1 MAYGHTSR
9 NSFRV
14 VINKLRVGKKYIPRG
29 LDYEDHNSKDIM
41 LLGECD
47 EVVKNIIRD
56 LEWEDEFYQYVDK
69 IKKQNK

>member
-1 MAYGHTSR
+1 M
-9 NSFRV
+9 
-14 VINKLRVGKKYIPRG
+14 RVGKKYIPRG

-56 LEWEDEFYQYVDK
+56 LGWEDEFYEYLEK
-69 IKKQNK
+69 N